1 MSSHALAPPAP
12 DGATTPRRRVL
23 LLGMPIDVV
32 TERDA
37 VARVVGGG
45 GGVTVTPNLEHLRR
59 FRADADVRRFYGTA
73 DLVPADGMP
82 LVWASRIAGTPLPER
97 VAGSNL
103 IWSISESAAKRG
115 RSVYLLGGSPGTA
128 RRAADVLRDRFPGL
142 VIAGTAAAP
151 VGFDRDAAQ
160 LAAMADGVAASQ
172 ADIVF
177 VGLPLDKQIA
187 VIDRLRGRAPQT
199 WFLGVG
205 VSFSFVCGEIAR
217 APRWMQRLGIEW
229 LHRLAHEPR
238 RLARR
243 YLLDGVPFA
252 LEVLAR
258 AAALRVARAAR
269 RARTRPGPAT

>member
-1 MSSHALAPPAP
+1 MSSQALVPPAP
-12 DGATTPRRRVL
+12 DGATTARQRVL

-59 FRADADVRRFYGTA
+59 FRADADVRRFYATA

-103 IWSISESAAKRG
+103 IWSICESAARYG

-128 RRAADVLRDRFPGL
+128 RRAADALCDRFPGL
-142 VIAGTAAAP
+142 VIAGTSAAP
-151 VGFDRDAAQ
+151 AGFDRDPAQ
-160 LAAMADGVAASQ
+160 LEAIAAAVAASRP
-172 ADIVF
+172 DIVF

-187 VIDRLRGRAPQT
+187 VIDRLRPPAPRT

-229 LHRLAHEPR
+229 LHRLVQEPR

-252 LEVLAR
+252 LELLGR

-269 RARTRPGPAT
+269 RARTPVGRAT